1 MSSLTVTVSTQRTMK
16 SSIRHA
22 PFAER
27 RKNNSISPTRNEYR
41 KIRKRHRQAIKILR
55 HHFMNQ

>member
-1 MSSLTVTVSTQRTMK
+1 MK

-27 RKNNSISPTRNEYR
+27 RKITAFLQPE
-41 KIRKRHRQAIKILR
+41 
-55 HHFMNQ
+55 MNIEKYENGTDKPLKFYGITL